1 MKMFFCEICQDN
13 EYDSFKN
20 AFILNLIQ
28 VFAKLFDTDQRCSQ
42 PDPQSPVL
50 APNDLR
56 LVNLISSSQNTPQLL
71 DKIATTKNAFSSSF
85 SFLRWFGSFFL
96 MLILMMIFDTDSD
109 LDSRMAP

>member
-1 MKMFFCEICQDN
+1 MILL
-13 EYDSFKN
+13 KN

-56 LVNLISSSQNTPQLL
+56 LVNLISSSQNTPQLRY
-71 DKIATTKNAFSSSF
+71 KSATTKM
-85 SFLRWFGSFFL
+85 LFFL
-96 MLILMMIFDTDSD
+96 FLFFMMIRILFFMLILMMIFDTDSD
-109 LDSRMAP
+109 SDSRLAP